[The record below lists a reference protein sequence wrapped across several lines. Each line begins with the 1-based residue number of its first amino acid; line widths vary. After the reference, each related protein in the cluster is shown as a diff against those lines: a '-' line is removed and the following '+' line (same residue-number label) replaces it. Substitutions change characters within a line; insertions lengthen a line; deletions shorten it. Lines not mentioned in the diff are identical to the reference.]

1 MRDPNPTIIDPEI
14 DSGVTMSA
22 LTDENPKAT
31 HVSCSS
37 RQAPKAG
44 GSAKAAYG
52 WWITTSD
59 MKPFRGGNSTLASS
73 VQGWQAVALLQAM
86 LEAVPNVPAWR
97 HRHLVLELK
106 EPFTDLL
113 NEDPS
118 VRRSRNYQKTNRKP
132 LANEREWRALDALF
146 DQINLAV
153 CAGAPM
159 TALGTAMFDYLAKLV
174 REREGQISTTLM
186 NGRNGADC
194 LLHG

>member
-1 MRDPNPTIIDPEI
+1 
-14 DSGVTMSA
+14 S
-22 LTDENPKAT
+22 
-31 HVSCSS
+31 
-37 RQAPKAG
+37 
-44 GSAKAAYG
+44 
-52 WWITTSD
+52 W
-59 MKPFRGGNSTLASS
+59 GNSTLASS

-146 DQINLAV
+146 DRLNLTI
-153 CAGAPM
+153 CAEAPM
-159 TALGTAMFDYLAKLV
+159 TAVGKAMFDYLAKLV
-174 REREGQISTTLM
+174 RDARANIDNPDEWPEWRGLPSARV
-186 NGRNGADC
+186 N
-194 LLHG
+194 